1 MNTLGDIIIV
11 TMIVLHNVFIVT
23 MNAPQLNV
31 NASQNTFV
39 VNSDAFITTTKIHV
53 LHS

>member
-31 NASQNTFV
+31 NALC
-39 VNSDAFITTTKIHV
+39 DAFIVTTNA
-53 LHS
+53 S